1 MLTSLIHTNE
11 CRYLEDR
18 NITPCPDLIIQVRLE
33 QREQV
38 KRSQSKYNAHKG
50 NLNHSRQ
57 FDLQAMSQ
65 SMSFRT
71 KDSKIF
77 RDDDDS
83 EDEGTEQVI

>member
-38 KRSQSKYNAHKG
+38 KRSQSKYNALKG
-50 NLNHSRQ
+50 NLNPSRQ

-71 KDSKIF
+71 KDSKILSE
-77 RDDDDS
+77 DDDS
-83 EDEGTEQVI
+83 EDEGTEEVI